1 MPKKYIILDTET
13 TGLEVRQ
20 GHRMIE
26 IGAVVLND
34 RKKSEEHFHT
44 YLNPSRL
51 IDPEA
56 SEVHGIYNKDLE
68 DKPSFDEIAE
78 EFLEFI
84 EGSTLVIHNAAF
96 DVGFLNNELKLA
108 SSTYPMLE
116 EICEIEDSLMI
127 ARDKFPGQRN
137 SLDALA
143 NRFEVS
149 GYDRTFHGALLDAN
163 ILADVYIF
171 LTGGQSKFE
180 FMSANGS
187 QSKKEE
193 LSHSTLN
200 ADDYALSAIKAN
212 DNDLKEV
219 TIGEHG
225 AFHNVKEGAIFIDN
239 TTASAKIAR
248 ELNEEAKKRKFGFLD
263 APVSG
268 GQAGAE
274 NGALTVMIG
283 GEQNHFE
290 QAESII
296 DCYSKKM
303 KLLGNSGSG
312 QLAKMVNQ
320 ICIAGFCLL
329 YTSPSPRDS

>member
-1 MPKKYIILDTET
+1 MAKKYIILDTET

-51 IDPEA
+51 IDAEA
-56 SEVHGIYNKDLE
+56 SQVHGIYNKDLE

-108 SSTYPMLE
+108 SSKYPMLE

-200 ADDYALSAIKAN
+200 ASDYELSSIKAN
-212 DNDLKEV
+212 ENDLKE
-219 TIGEHG
+219 
-225 AFHNVKEGAIFIDN
+225 HNIKLTDMKERSSVEPIW
-239 TTASAKIAR
+239 
-248 ELNEEAKKRKFGFLD
+248 RK
-263 APVSG
+263 V
-268 GQAGAE
+268 
-274 NGALTVMIG
+274 
-283 GEQNHFE
+283 
-290 QAESII
+290 
-296 DCYSKKM
+296 
-303 KLLGNSGSG
+303 
-312 QLAKMVNQ
+312 
-320 ICIAGFCLL
+320 
-329 YTSPSPRDS
+329 